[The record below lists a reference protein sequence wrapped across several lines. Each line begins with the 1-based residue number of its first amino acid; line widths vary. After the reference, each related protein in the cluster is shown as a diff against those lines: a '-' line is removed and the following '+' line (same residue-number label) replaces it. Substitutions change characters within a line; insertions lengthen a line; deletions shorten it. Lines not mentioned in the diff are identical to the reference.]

1 MDTVLQFLSN
11 YTNVLIID
19 VVLTTAL
26 LWIAARIVINKRN
39 HRKGLA
45 RALLV
50 GQTWGNVDNTLQHPP
65 ADAIEQ
71 MPLEK
76 VALLIRTLWRGGMSI
91 DEVAHALSVETDLVV
106 LELARANLLPG
117 EVIETIENPMV
128 NDCDCPAHEWN
139 GRECVC
145 TCTHSTTHPS
155 GLTYDQWREGIALRD
170 LVPRQTHHSK
180 TRRLESP
187 LQVVRYDSAGYM
199 D

>member
-1 MDTVLQFLSN
+1 MDTVLQFFSN
-11 YTNVLIID
+11 YTNVLILD

-45 RALLV
+45 HALLV
-50 GQTWGNVDNTLQHPP
+50 GQTWGNVDNTLQHP
-65 ADAIEQ
+65 ALDAIEQ

-106 LELARANLLPG
+106 LELARAKLLPG
-117 EVIETIENPMV
+117 EIIATEEA
-128 NDCDCPAHEWN
+128 PA
-139 GRECVC
+139 
-145 TCTHSTTHPS
+145 HPS
-155 GLTYDQWREGIALRD
+155 GLTYDQWREGITLRD
-170 LVPRQTHHSK
+170 LVPRETHHSK

-187 LQVVRYDSAGYM
+187 LQLIRYDSAGYM